1 MPLIMHD
8 QLLDMPPPHI
18 TQSADT
24 HPQTPSSNPD
34 ALSFDSHTPVV
45 RRKIRK
51 ICSLGAGYVV
61 SSLNPLTHCNVP
73 EADLLVHREGQHAP
87 S

>member
-1 MPLIMHD
+1 MQD
-8 QLLDMPPPHI
+8 QTIDMPPPQV
-18 TQSADT
+18 TQSANT
-24 HPQTPSSNPD
+24 HPETPSSNPD
-34 ALSFDSHTPVV
+34 AISFDSHTPIV

-61 SSLNPLTHCNVP
+61 SNRSPLTDCNVP
-73 EADLLVHREGQHAP
+73 EADLLVHREDQHVP